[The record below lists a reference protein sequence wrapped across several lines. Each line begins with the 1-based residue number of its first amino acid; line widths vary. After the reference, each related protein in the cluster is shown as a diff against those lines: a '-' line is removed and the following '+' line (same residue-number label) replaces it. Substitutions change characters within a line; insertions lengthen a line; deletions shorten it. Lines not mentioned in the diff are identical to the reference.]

1 MSPFSPPLVP
11 KREEMKE
18 KIRVLKQKQWEKR
31 HRDGQM
37 VFPFKMRKV
46 IAFLL
51 FASFYFFFLL
61 PSPFLPLNP
70 CTVVL

>member
-11 KREEMKE
+11 EKRGNERKNRGTE
-18 KIRVLKQKQWEKR
+18 KQWEKR